1 MTLKK
6 ALLRGLVGIP
16 IGVFISYTIT
26 VFLSLGWG
34 QGYYAAAVPAF
45 VETVGT
51 EAGAVGLQYLLSCL
65 MGFAFAFSSAIWEVE
80 RWSLT
85 RQTVL
90 HFLALSFGTLP
101 TAWLCRWAEYTPG
114 GFLGYFGIFIA
125 IYVVLWLVLTTST
138 RRKVREVNQKLQGR

>member
-26 VFLSLGWG
+26 VVLSLGWG

-51 EAGAVGLQYLLSCL
+51 ESGAVGLQYLLACL
-65 MGFAFAFSSAIWEVE
+65 MGFVFATASAIWEVE

-90 HFLALSFGTLP
+90 HFFALSLGMFP
-101 TAWLCRWAEYTPG
+101 AVWLCRWAEYTPG
-114 GFLGYFGIFIA
+114 GILGYFGIFIA
-125 IYVVLWLVLTTST
+125 IYVVLWFVITTST
-138 RRKVREVNQKLQGR
+138 RKKVREVNQKLQGR